1 MASAECERVSFVE
14 NGSALLPYDRH
25 VGRYSPALA
34 VRLIEAAGVRPGSRA
49 VDVGCG
55 TGALTGA
62 LARLLGA
69 DRVAAVD
76 PSPTAVDVCSE
87 RVPGADVRLASA
99 ECLPFGPGDFDA
111 VLSQLVIDKVDGPR
125 AVAEMR
131 RVARPGAV
139 IAAAVWDFEQ
149 GMTLLRAYW
158 DAALIVDRS
167 GADVAGGAGSPP
179 NSRPA
184 ELRRLWSAA
193 GLEGVKVGEL
203 LVAADYDDVDDAWAP
218 FVAGTGTSGVFCR
231 SLEAGARAEL
241 KREFIRALGSPPG
254 SFRLQARAWYVVGTA
269 PA

>member
-1 MASAECERVSFVE
+1 VVH

-34 VRLIEAAGVRPGSRA
+34 VRLIEAAGVRPGWRA

-76 PSPTAVDVCSE
+76 PSPTAVDVCVE
-87 RVPGADVRLASA
+87 RVPGADVRLAAA
-99 ECLPFGPGDFDA
+99 ERLPFDPGDFDA

-139 IAAAVWDFEQ
+139 IAAAVWDFER

-158 DAALIVDRS
+158 DAALVVDRP
-167 GADVAGGAGSPP
+167 GAAAVGAGVAPP
-179 NSRPA
+179 NSHPA
-184 ELRRLWSAA
+184 ELQRLWSDA
-193 GLEGVKVGEL
+193 GLEGVAVGEL
-203 LVAADYDDVDDAWAP
+203 LVAADYDDLDDAWAP
-218 FVAGTGTSGVFCR
+218 FLAGSGISGRYCR
-231 SLEAGARAEL
+231 TLEPGARDAL
-241 KREFIRALGSPPG
+241 KREFARALGSPPG
-254 SFRLQARAWYVVGTA
+254 RFRLQSRAWYVVGTA